1 MYDCQLSI
9 CYERRY
15 KSLPKKVHSFFKK
28 LMHIYTYIYIYTRY
42 LYIYV
47 DTMYTYGYM
56 VT

>member
-1 MYDCQLSI
+1 MIANFQYVMKEDT
-9 CYERRY
+9 
-15 KSLPKKVHSFFKK
+15 KVYLRK
-28 LMHIYTYIYIYTRY
+28 HIVSSKNLCIYIHIYIYIYTRY